1 MYAPGIFAHH
11 VTIFVIYQRRGY
23 ATHPHRIASGSKS
36 NPVALMT
43 IPRKMSVLSRGTV
56 SILAIGA
63 IKEIVSKVTAKM
75 GSVAT
80 CAASVTAMISVIK

>member
-1 MYAPGIFAHH
+1 MRAVDG
-11 VTIFVIYQRRGY
+11 
-23 ATHPHRIASGSKS
+23 
-36 NPVALMT
+36 
-43 IPRKMSVLSRGTV
+43 GTV